1 MVLFVF
7 VFSVVHLSY
16 YLMAHT
22 AGFSEYSTEKSIQ
35 NVLLRGM
42 SVIQVKCV
50 NICTH
55 DKGKSSWVGY

>member
-42 SVIQVKCV
+42 RIFGFRQSPMILFL
-50 NICTH
+50 
-55 DKGKSSWVGY
+55 S